1 MIEANRHDPRAAV
14 QSPLVCKITVPRRA
28 ASSSLELRMPSL
40 LDLLRSKW
48 EFSGLQAPRF
58 AWLAAVLLTVF
69 TFGCLL
75 AFLRKVNSRAR
86 LCRAAATSLRKIA
99 KEYAPGP
106 GEGVSIGCLDAIAR
120 IFEGSGDFGDAWAR
134 LSSQRILRRSARGE
148 DQVWLSQGADSAFS
162 DAAVIDSHLNRS
174 FYTAVPGVVTGTGL
188 LFTFL
193 AILVALLDVRISE
206 NRVQGLELL
215 IQGLSGKFVSS
226 IAALFAA
233 TIYLLFE
240 KPLQYK
246 LRLSRHEL
254 VAALDECLPVL
265 SPTQILVDLTHDIGE
280 QSTAFRAFN
289 ADLSGRLKQS
299 FSESMG
305 PTLVRMVSAIDDLN
319 QLLRAAEAQKQ
330 ESITGSLEGLLNK
343 LEASMTGALSHMG
356 NRFQESLSGG
366 AMSQFE
372 KVTDSLSG
380 AASLL
385 ERMNVQFMT
394 TQEKFAEVVDLAKE
408 STSAQAQLGRAQIE
422 ELTEVLRGLMR
433 QMNETASTS
442 VDRMNATLAAVVHQ
456 LSQEVTGLSDK
467 MTTSI
472 IDSAGLATGAA
483 NEVIQKADR
492 WSNQSA
498 EQLRQLLETHHA
510 QLDTVKALR
519 LALEQSL
526 VEFNNA
532 LTRYGTVSLSVEHAV
547 ASVSGAAGSLAGTAK
562 SVRESHEALQRIA
575 GLANSQ
581 LEHLA
586 TANNDQREVWRQIQ
600 QSMEQYRTLFSRVEG
615 EASELLTQIGQH
627 LQNYVQTTQQGFDG
641 LVKVSDEHFTNATKR
656 LAGSVNDLNEV
667 LEMMIDG
674 LAKTKNDHDRR

>member
-1 MIEANRHDPRAAV
+1 
-14 QSPLVCKITVPRRA
+14 
-28 ASSSLELRMPSL
+28 MPSL
-40 LDLLRSKW
+40 LDLLRHKS
-48 EFSGLQAPRF
+48 ELFGLPAPTF
-58 AWLAAVLLTVF
+58 TWIAALILTLF
-69 TFGCLL
+69 TFGCLII
-75 AFLRKVNSRAR
+75 FWWKVTMRVR
-86 LCRAAATSLRKIA
+86 LCRATVVSLRRLA
-99 KEYAPGP
+99 KEFAPGP
-106 GEGVSIGCLDAIAR
+106 GEGVSIGGLDAMAKIL
-120 IFEGSGDFGDAWAR
+120 EGSPEFGDAWTR

-148 DQVWLSQGADSAFS
+148 EQIWLSQGAESAFS
-162 DAAVIDSHLNRS
+162 DAAVIDSQMNRS
-174 FYTAVPGVVTGTGL
+174 FYTAIPGVVTGSGL

-193 AILVALLDVRISE
+193 AILVALLDVRINE

-246 LRLSRHEL
+246 LSRGRHEL
-254 VAALDECLPVL
+254 VAALDGCIPVL
-265 SPTQILVDLTHDIGE
+265 SPTQILVDLTRDIGE
-280 QSTAFRAFN
+280 QSTAFRSFN

-330 ESITGSLEGLLNK
+330 ESITGSLEGLLNR
-343 LEASMTGALSHMG
+343 LEASMTGALSQMG

-366 AMSQFE
+366 AMSQFQ

-394 TQEKFAEVVDLAKE
+394 TQEKFAQVVDLAKE

-422 ELTEVLRGLMR
+422 ELTEVLRGLMAE
-433 QMNETASTS
+433 MKETASTS
-442 VDRMNATLAAVVHQ
+442 ADRMNRTLATVVQQ
-456 LSQEVTGLSDK
+456 LSQEVSGLSDK
-467 MTTSI
+467 MTSSI

-483 NEVIQKADR
+483 SEVIAKADR

-510 QLDTVKALR
+510 QLDTVKSLR

-526 VEFNNA
+526 IEFNTA
-532 LTRYGTVSLSVEHAV
+532 LERYGKVSSSVEQVV
-547 ASVSGAAGSLAGTAK
+547 ANVSGAARSLADTAK
-562 SVRESHEALQRIA
+562 SARETHEAAQRIA

-586 TANNDQREVWRQIQ
+586 TANTDQREVWRQIH
-600 QSMEQYRTLFSRVEG
+600 QSMEQYRNLFSRVEA
-615 EASELLTQIGQH
+615 EASGLLTQIGQH
-627 LQNYVQTTQQGFDG
+627 LQNYVQTTQQGFEG

-674 LAKTKNDHDRR
+674 LPKARNDRDGR